1 MHVILIILAV
11 IAGASAAGLIF
22 EWACRAGEK
31 TGRAEADAL
40 EARVYTARHD
50 RTAPRVMPLDPFSWA
65 ATEAI
70 VDEQR
75 ERLPAS
81 TGELRQLASAGE
93 LRRLYERPYPRPP
106 AAVTSTAEL
115 RALALEGDA
124 ETITA
129 IVDAWKT
136 DIDNEELA

>member
-11 IAGASAAGLIF
+11 IAGAFAAGLIF

-81 TGELRQLASAGE
+81 TGELRQLASTGE
-93 LRRLYERPYPRPP
+93 LRRLHQRPYPG
-106 AAVTSTAEL
+106 VDDTGEL
-115 RALALEGDA
+115 RRLALEGDA
-124 ETITA
+124 ETIVSV
-129 IVDAWKT
+129 IDAWKA
-136 DIDNEELA
+136 DNL